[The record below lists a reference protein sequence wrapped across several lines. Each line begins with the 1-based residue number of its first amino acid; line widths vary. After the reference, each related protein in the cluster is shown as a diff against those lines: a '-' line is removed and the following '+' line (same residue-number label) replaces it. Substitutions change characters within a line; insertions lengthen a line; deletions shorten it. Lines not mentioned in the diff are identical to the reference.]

1 MLLSKEE
8 IKQCDSLNQL
18 EGMQERVYRDC
29 AEINDC
35 SQCYHE
41 NEDDYCDLELITRRI
56 GELTRG
62 DNN

>member
-18 EGMQERVYRDC
+18 EGVQERVYRDC
-29 AEINDC
+29 VEINDC

-41 NEDDYCDLELITRRI
+41 NEGDYCDLELITRRI
-56 GELTRG
+56 RELTRG